1 MTEENKMMDAPAAAA
16 AAATYLSLMMPQA
29 EGILLEEVE
38 KLSEGDSQ
46 HWLIT
51 LSFFLNLSGSNTF
64 RSMSPFQLG
73 MGKREYKSFKIDA
86 ATGEVVSMRIKAF

>member
-1 MTEENKMMDAPAAAA
+1 MDVTAVAV
-16 AAATYLSLMMPQA
+16 AAATYLSQMMPQA

-51 LSFFLNLSGSNTF
+51 LSFFLNMSGAPAF
-64 RSMSPFQLG
+64 RTLSPFQLG
-73 MGKREYKSFKIDA
+73 MGQKQYKTFKIDA
-86 ATGEVVSMRIKAF
+86 TTGEVVAMKIKVL

>member
-1 MTEENKMMDAPAAAA
+1 MTEENKLMDAPAAAV
-16 AAATYLSLMMPQA
+16 AAATYLSQMMPQA

-38 KLSEGDSQ
+38 KLSDGDSQ

-51 LSFFLNLSGSNTF
+51 LSFFLNLSGSPAF

-73 MGKREYKSFKIDA
+73 MGKKEYKTFKIDA
-86 ATGEVVSMRIKAF
+86 TTGEVVAMKIKVL